1 MPHHDRRQRERDV
14 PPVWTVDTWRVR
26 PGREPHFLE
35 LCRALHPDALILYR
49 DVEEPGLFWS
59 PAKWESHEALKRW
72 RAGARYADTVRSL
85 EDDVLDHQT
94 HVMVDV
100 PGFLPTTAPESR
112 TRYSRQDP

>member
-1 MPHHDRRQRERDV
+1 MDAPECLITKGDEKERDV

-35 LCRALHPDALILYR
+35 RCGALSPEALILYR

-59 PAKWESHEALKRW
+59 PAKWESQEALGRW
-72 RAGARYADTVRSL
+72 RASAQYTDTVRSL

-94 HVMVDV
+94 HVMVEA
-100 PGFLPTTAPESR
+100 PGFPPR
-112 TRYSRQDP
+112 